1 MSGINWT
8 IRRRSNAQRGSAL
21 LMALVITVILF
32 IMGLM
37 FVSTT
42 QTEKSAVSGLEEQNT
57 LETGID
63 TVINQI
69 NTVLVDDLFGVETV
83 LEPELHLL
91 AEATPVGGRP
101 DYAIVDIVNEPWD
114 AAVTDPGNPGIRDDG
129 WLASLEPVCIWDNST
144 PEPTDDFY
152 AWLHIT
158 DLYGDNFGI
167 PYVLPARYFD
177 PDNDGIPDQCDSTKA
192 ASQWYW
198 VTNMNFTVARI
209 VSDLD
214 RMGVIKDRAN
224 PDPSIRDSFPWG
236 ARADADGDG
245 VSDSRW
251 TKVANITGP
260 QGQNV
265 YTAVRIIDNN
275 GMLNLNTAFS
285 MGGFGDGRYLSSV
298 AYEPF
303 LRGEDRIPLTAM
315 DRIRNSRMYNYD
327 ASLETEQSYHQNVVM
342 NIENPGP
349 AYVLFDISDELEM
362 RNRYLLTSEAEAR
375 FEQEVTAH
383 YTFDADG
390 GPYPALHI
398 PRTLDNFDTW
408 KLRMD
413 PLNFNDS
420 SGGAPAY
427 EWRYDRRHVCTFYSY
442 TRTLGRGRSVA
453 VGGVGYNNLLEQ
465 RGGLWPG
472 LNVPVNTNVTLDNLQ
487 IAHWLYVLRS
497 YYMES
502 GDPLYVAAQK
512 AAQVVVNL
520 IDYMDRKNTTPGSL
534 DCNPLF
540 VANLND
546 DGVTT
551 DPTPLRDIDGAID
564 GLFDGSASPT
574 DPDKWQ
580 KNANP
585 TFLNE
590 SVIERLI
597 EDKYKIDVDH
607 PDNSSPDPDIHAMA
621 PFPRPDVE
629 FGLAAGV
636 TVYGYEIQPFISELY
651 GEFAVDA
658 TGPPATYSSMGFAI
672 ELCNPYGEEIE
683 LEDWQITIGPA
694 GAGTSYT
701 FNAGN
706 KISAGTPSAPGRLVI
721 ENGSVSSGI
730 TGAPINIGAITITTG
745 DIVQLERPDPANPGS
760 FIVVDKTE
768 TAQTSNFNTGS
779 EVSTGIY
786 YYTSERCDQEWEF
799 VNAAGHEE
807 RGDPFGAPALT
818 TSTLGSSNSAVS
830 SVEGYQLPVVNN
842 NGMGPATLLDLG
854 KILTIG
860 NESGTGAKTITEQI
874 GSAGSESDIRF
885 DITTSPQILD
895 YLCFMNRPQGNLPGR
910 ININT
915 ATREV
920 IRAAI
925 PPSPMWNAND
935 LATEIV
941 SNVSNRPF
949 EKISDL
955 LTYPSSGFAKFE
967 NDPADNVGDSN
978 VKDDF
983 EERDWIL
990 SRIANIFTVRS
1001 DVFTAYI
1008 LVRVGERGPQKRVIA
1023 IFDRSNVFSPADRP
1037 KLVALHPVPDPR

>member
-1 MSGINWT
+1 
-8 IRRRSNAQRGSAL
+8 
-21 LMALVITVILF
+21 MALVITVILF

-63 TVINQI
+63 AVIDQI

-91 AEATPVGGRP
+91 AETTPAGGRP
-101 DYAIVDIVNEPWD
+101 NYTIVDIVNEPWD
-114 AAVTDPGNPGIRDDG
+114 AAVTDPVIPGIRDDE
-129 WLASLEPVCIWDNST
+129 WLASLEPVCIWNNST
-144 PEPTDDFY
+144 PEPIDDLY
-152 AWLHIT
+152 AWPHLT
-158 DLYGDNFGI
+158 DLYGNNFDIAQPPPGMFFYDPESRAELDKNQWDGSPTSEMYKVSPFNFNTLVRITDDNKGTEI
-167 PYVLPARYFD
+167 
-177 PDNDGIPDQCDSTKA
+177 
-192 ASQWYW
+192 
-198 VTNMNFTVARI
+198 I
-209 VSDLD
+209 VQAGNWSNP
-214 RMGVIKDRAN
+214 KDVWL
-224 PDPSIRDSFPWG
+224 WG

-245 VSDSRW
+245 VADSRW
-251 TKVANITGP
+251 VKVPNITGP

-265 YTAVRIIDNN
+265 YTAVRIIDNG

-285 MGGFGDGRYLSSV
+285 MGGLGDGRYLSSV

-303 LRGEDRIPLTAM
+303 LRGDDRISLTAM

-342 NIENPGP
+342 NIENPDP

-375 FEQEVTAH
+375 FEQEQTAH

-390 GPYPALHI
+390 GLYPALHI

-408 KLRMD
+408 KFRMD
-413 PLNFNDS
+413 PLNFDDS
-420 SGGAPAY
+420 SGGAPTY
-427 EWRYDRRHVCTFYSY
+427 EWKYDRRHVCTFYSY

-453 VGGVGYNNLLEQ
+453 VGGVGYNKLLEQ
-465 RGGLWPG
+465 RGWLWPG

-502 GDPLYVAAQK
+502 GDPLDVAAKK

-551 DPTPLRDIDGAID
+551 DPAPLRDTDGAID

-607 PDNSSPDPDIHAMA
+607 PDNSSPDPDIRAAA
-621 PFPRPDVE
+621 PFPRPEVE
-629 FGLAAGV
+629 FGLDAGV

-672 ELCNPYGEEIE
+672 ELCNPYGEEVE

-701 FNAGN
+701 FNAGD

-721 ENGSVSSGI
+721 ENGSVSSAI
-730 TGAPINIGAITITTG
+730 TGASINIGAITITTG

-779 EVSTGIY
+779 EINTGIY

-807 RGDPFGAPALT
+807 RGDPFGAPAPT

-885 DITTSPQILD
+885 DIKTSPQILD

-925 PPSPMWNAND
+925 PPSLTWNAND
-935 LATEIV
+935 LATEI
-941 SNVSNRPF
+941 VSNRPF

-955 LTYPSSGFAKFE
+955 LTYPNSGFAE
-967 NDPADNVGDSN
+967 WGNNGAEDVGDSN

-1008 LVRVGERGPQKRVIA
+1008 LVRVGERGPGRRVIA
-1023 IFDRSNVFSPADRP
+1023 IFDRSNVFLPADRP
-1037 KLVALHPVPDPR
+1037 KLVVLHPVPDPR